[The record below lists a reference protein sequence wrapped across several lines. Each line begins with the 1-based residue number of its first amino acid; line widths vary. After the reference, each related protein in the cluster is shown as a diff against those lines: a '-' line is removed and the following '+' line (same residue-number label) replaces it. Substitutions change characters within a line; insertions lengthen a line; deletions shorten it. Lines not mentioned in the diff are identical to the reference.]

1 MDVLPPLL
9 AYRVKRLKCLNTERE
24 KVMERYLEERAA
36 MEMKYSDLC
45 KPIYE
50 ERGNVVSRCLDKK
63 IERINK
69 EGGGKKEEEGSK
81 VDDNNGNTNA
91 GEGEKREGDASL
103 ENASNDDEIYGA
115 IASGQGTNNT
125 NSK

>member
-1 MDVLPPLL
+1 MD
-9 AYRVKRLKCLNTERE
+9 E
-24 KVMERYLEERAA
+24 
-36 MEMKYSDLC
+36 
-45 KPIYE
+45 
-50 ERGNVVSRCLDKK
+50 K

-81 VDDNNGNTNA
+81 VDDDDGNTNA

-115 IASGQGTNNT
+115 IASGQGTNTT
-125 NSK
+125 NSKEDAKDVDEEEGHMVGIPQFWVCAMEHREAVAKLITERDIYCLENLTGVTC